1 MIHVDISRAL
11 VALAQA
17 IARAAGYTR
26 ADFICTNDLP
36 EAYR

>member
-1 MIHVDISRAL
+1 MIHVDIHGVL
-11 VALAQA
+11 VALARA
-17 IARAAGYTR
+17 IARAAGATQ